1 MIAPF
6 LCFPSGLSDLS
17 EQIKAATKDNH
28 VRAEN
33 TQLMLS
39 YQKGEITLVQY
50 KVKCAQWLD
59 THKPLSVPFL
69 FFSYKWMSIFMRLL
83 GPAVLPLRDLQG
95 SGR

>member
-1 MIAPF
+1 MNDCSLSVFPF
-6 LCFPSGLSDLS
+6 WLSDLS

-59 THKPLSVPFL
+59 TQTTFGSFS